1 MFGTIGARAVPGTVL
16 VPLLTDL
23 NMSPSA
29 ARTLLHRMRARGL
42 LTADRV
48 GRVAIYRLAGSY
60 AAHYQQITFGE
71 TAPEWSGS
79 FHALVY
85 DIPETQ
91 RQDRDRLREQAF
103 LAGFGALRTGLLIGV
118 RDPGEWAAAWLDRPD
133 VMVERVQV
141 GCDLATA
148 RRLADRAWDLSGI
161 ATRIDQLRGW
171 FALVERRVHHRRI
184 AGAPALATL
193 YQVWQRFVEVQI
205 DIPALPVQLYPG
217 GWSADDAQAAL
228 YRLNEKLLPLARR
241 HAQTVIDRVGAAGL
255 IEREA
260 RTPLIEQATSEP
272 ATGGQRDSDRRR

>member
-1 MFGTIGARAVPGTVL
+1 MTPRHAPVVPASAPTVGFVFGIIGACAVPGTVL

-42 LTADRV
+42 LSTDRV

-71 TAPEWSGS
+71 TVPEWCGG

-91 RQDRDRLREQAF
+91 RQDRDRLRDQAF
-103 LAGFGALRTGLLIGV
+103 LAGFGAPRTGLLIGV
-118 RDPGEWAAAWLDRPD
+118 RDPGAWAAAWLDRPD
-133 VMVERVQV
+133 VMVERVQLD
-141 GCDLATA
+141 CDLGTA

-171 FALVERRVHHRRI
+171 FDLVEHRVSRRRI
-184 AGAPALATL
+184 AGAKAMAAAG
-193 YQVWQRFVEVQI
+193 FVE
-205 DIPALPVQLYPG
+205 
-217 GWSADDAQAAL
+217 
-228 YRLNEKLLPLARR
+228 
-241 HAQTVIDRVGAAGL
+241 
-255 IEREA
+255 REG
-260 RTPLIEQATSEP
+260 RTPLSEQATSEP
-272 ATGGQRDSDRRR
+272 ASRGQRHSDHHR